1 MVHLVSHIVEEIKVC
16 DPVFLRYMYPFERY
30 MGFLKG
36 HVRNRYRLEA
46 SIVEGYVS
54 EEVIDFCTN
63 YLDGVNSIGVPRS
76 RHDDRLGGVGT
87 IGFKK
92 IVPNQDQLQQAHF
105 FVLQNMTVVA
115 PYIPEHMTRLQRMN
129 RSKNEKWLATEH
141 NVTFSQWLKDRVT
154 SISEEEVDQVVE
166 RLGYGPRYDVAS
178 YQGYDINGYTFYTKQ
193 QDDKSTLQNCGV
205 TLIATT
211 TENDR
216 ENNVARSRT
225 TKNSYYGVIEEIWE
239 LDYNFFSIPLFKCK
253 WVENQRGVKVDD
265 DCFTIVD
272 LSKHD
277 YLSEPFILAKQAS

>member
-1 MVHLVSHIVEEIKVC
+1 
-16 DPVFLRYMYPFERY
+16 
-30 MGFLKG
+30 
-36 HVRNRYRLEA
+36 
-46 SIVEGYVS
+46 
-54 EEVIDFCTN
+54 
-63 YLDGVNSIGVPRS
+63 
-76 RHDDRLGGVGT
+76 
-87 IGFKK
+87 
-92 IVPNQDQLQQAHF
+92 
-105 FVLQNMTVVA
+105 
-115 PYIPEHMTRLQRMN
+115 MN

>member
-30 MGFLKG
+30 MDFLKG

-105 FVLQNMTVVA
+105 FVLQNMTAVA
-115 PYIPEHMTRLQRMN
+115 PYIHEHMTWLQRMN
-129 RSKNEKWLATEH
+129 RSKSEKWLATEH
-141 NVTFSQWLKDRVT
+141 NKTFS
-154 SISEEEVDQVVE
+154 
-166 RLGYGPRYDVAS
+166 YG
-178 YQGYDINGYTFYTKQ
+178 
-193 QDDKSTLQNCGV
+193 
-205 TLIATT
+205 
-211 TENDR
+211 
-216 ENNVARSRT
+216 
-225 TKNSYYGVIEEIWE
+225 
-239 LDYNFFSIPLFKCK
+239 
-253 WVENQRGVKVDD
+253 
-265 DCFTIVD
+265 
-272 LSKHD
+272 
-277 YLSEPFILAKQAS
+277 